1 MISTSLHDE
10 NLAAD
15 LANGAV
21 AREDLHP
28 HRPKQ
33 DPLPRNRRLFQL
45 DVNYRWSDIV
55 LDERFDDE
63 GKAKQQQHSTAYGVE
78 GHDIRAGDR
87 APDAPD
93 LLVLTKATGTVISET
108 EEGRRTRFFDVYT
121 PDSHTIVL
129 FGAPKVALD
138 ILQSLH
144 EFPAGLARAVV
155 VLPQHAQFEG
165 VESVPAFDLVLRDA
179 SGHAFKE
186 YGLSPDAIHV
196 VIVRPDGVIGA
207 FVKGTEGVNK
217 YFNTIMA

>member
-1 MISTSLHDE
+1 MIKISTSLHDE

-15 LANGAV
+15 LATGAG
-21 AREDLHP
+21 AREDLHA
-28 HRPKQ
+28 HRPTTTKQ

-108 EEGRRTRFFDVYT
+108 EEG
-121 PDSHTIVL
+121 
-129 FGAPKVALD
+129 
-138 ILQSLH
+138 
-144 EFPAGLARAVV
+144 
-155 VLPQHAQFEG
+155 
-165 VESVPAFDLVLRDA
+165 A
-179 SGHAFKE
+179 SHAFLRRLHAGQSYHRLVRCSE
-186 YGLSPDAIHV
+186 SCAGYPSV
-196 VIVRPDGVIGA
+196 VARVSSRTCARGCCPSTTRSV
-207 FVKGTEGVNK
+207 
-217 YFNTIMA
+217 